1 MNAILHDAEHK
12 ALPQYS
18 HFLIPSQTLNP
29 KRIDLCRM
37 LSIVKGH
44 WYLLGR
50 STPLAAGIADDEDE
64 EEAVA
69 AAAQVYRSLG
79 LSV

>member
-1 MNAILHDAEHK
+1 MILNIKH
-12 ALPQYS
+12 Y
-18 HFLIPSQTLNP
+18 LIPSQTLNP
-29 KRIDLCRM
+29 KPIDLCRIM
-37 LSIVKGH
+37 SIVTRH

-69 AAAQVYRSLG
+69 AAAQVHRSLG